1 MAKRLALMLMIFLVL
16 GASCKGHTH
25 GGPGPSPSG
34 HGSEPTHLHFYFYE
48 KVSCPSPSA
57 VTMVNPPD
65 NTSNTLFGMVVVLD
79 DLLTVGPNSRSK
91 PVGRAQ
97 GMYVSSDQT
106 WIGLLMATN
115 IMLTTGPYNG
125 SVITVLGSNHIVDDV
140 REMPI
145 VEGTGAFRFARG
157 YVQAHTYVG
166 SNHKN

>member
-48 KVSCPSPSA
+48 KVSGPSPSA

-79 DLLTVGPNSRSK
+79 DLLTVGPNPRSK

-106 WIGLLMATN
+106 RIGLLMATN
-115 IMLTTGPYNG
+115 NG
-125 SVITVLGSNHIVDDV
+125 SMITVLGSNHIVDDV

-145 VEGTGAFRFARG
+145 E
-157 YVQAHTYVG
+157 
-166 SNHKN
+166 